1 MTHGSVDEI
10 GRAEELRVGQG
21 SRGLGESVY
30 IGQTSGGG
38 PKLASNGSLSCHS
51 TNLAFSRCQSL
62 SLSYNWLLISQ
73 EGS

>member
-1 MTHGSVDEI
+1 MDLVGEI
-10 GRAEELRVGQG
+10 ERAGEPRVGQG

-30 IGQTSGGG
+30 VGQASGRGR
-38 PKLASNGSLSCHS
+38 KLASNGSLSSHS
-51 TNLAFSRCQSL
+51 TNLAFSHCQSL